1 MRRGHGRN
9 RSRSCTAGRARL
21 RGRWDRAL
29 PSCASIQHPQ
39 MPTTDPCSHLAT
51 PAKSRANTLRC
62 RWAERPPAGSPPA
75 FSTRVATGRSGQP
88 GRRPKAGMRRHTA
101 SRLPARRARS
111 RCDKAMGPVC
121 PFPLHNATGF
131 GPVSVCAAGRFPAC
145 GRRRCERLRGFE
157 GKPGAPRR
165 ESGPHGPEIL
175 CKSVQ
180 RFRVPVK
187 VRGEARTRR
196 NACWRA
202 ARAGVRRW
210 HVRAAGLW
218 GPIFHAGVG
227 LPRNAYGRQ

>member
-1 MRRGHGRN
+1 MPGRRMWSLTPGVASPSDAAFSSAVGVGGRMNGVGSEAQASFGTAGGGGLAN
-9 RSRSCTAGRARL
+9 RSLG
-21 RGRWDRAL
+21 
-29 PSCASIQHPQ
+29 
-39 MPTTDPCSHLAT
+39 
-51 PAKSRANTLRC
+51 
-62 RWAERPPAGSPPA
+62 PP
-75 FSTRVATGRSGQP
+75 RSGQP
-88 GRRPKAGMRRHTA
+88 GRRPKAGMRRDTA

-121 PFPLHNATGF
+121 PFPLHNETGF

-196 NACWRA
+196 NARWRA
-202 ARAGVRRW
+202 ALSGVRRW
-210 HVRAAGLW
+210 HVRAAALW
-218 GPIFHAGVG
+218 GPNFHAGVG